1 MNETKNTL
9 NGEREPERYDL
20 HMHSTS
26 SDGMNTPTELARL
39 AAERGL
45 AGFAL
50 TDHDT
55 AAGLGEAA
63 REAERLGLAFLPGVE
78 ISTRAGG
85 KDIHMLGY
93 LFDPSDE
100 KLSERL
106 EGLRGVRDRR
116 NDLILERLREL
127 GVEITLEEVRDRG
140 GRPLKPDESVGRPHM
155 ADVLVRKGYAVDLR
169 DAFDKYL
176 AEGAAAY
183 VSPPRISPQDAAD
196 WIREAGGVPVLAHP
210 GLYGDDDLVRAVLA
224 EAKPAGIEV
233 RHPDHGADDEARYR
247 KLAEE
252 YGLLTSAGSDYHG
265 VRQGKVFH
273 GELGGYT
280 VGTAEVEALRRAA
293 SSADRGCWKAGG

>member
-1 MNETKNTL
+1 MTNPDKNARL
-9 NGEREPERYDL
+9 YDL

-26 SDGMNTPTELARL
+26 SDGMGTPTELVRL

-45 AGFAL
+45 AGLAL

-55 AAGLGEAA
+55 TAGIAEAAEAALIAGLD
-63 REAERLGLAFLPGVE
+63 FIPGVE

-93 LFDPSDE
+93 YFDPADP
-100 KLSERL
+100 KFGERL
-106 EGLRGVRDRR
+106 AELRGVRDRR
-116 NDLILERLREL
+116 NDLILKRLREL
-127 GVEITLEEVRDRG
+127 GAEITLEEVRERG
-140 GRPLKPDESVGRPHM
+140 DRPLKPGESVGRPHM

-183 VSPPRISPQDAAD
+183 VSPPRITPSDAAR

-210 GLYGDDDLVRAVLA
+210 GLYGDDGLVREVLR
-224 EAKPAGIEV
+224 EAQPAGIEV
-233 RHPDHGADDEARYR
+233 RHPDHGPEAEERYR
-247 KLAEE
+247 KLARE
-252 YGLLTSAGSDYHG
+252 YGLRITAGSDYHG

-273 GELGGYT
+273 GELGAYT
-280 VGTAEVEALRRAA
+280 VAEESVLALR
-293 SSADRGCWKAGG
+293 SARFAPES

>member
-1 MNETKNTL
+1 MNDSGDRQQD
-9 NGEREPERYDL
+9 GEKEPARYDL
-20 HMHSTS
+20 HMHSTA
-26 SDGMNTPTELARL
+26 SDGMNAPAELARL

-45 AGFAL
+45 GGFAL

-55 AAGLGEAA
+55 TAGLGEAA
-63 REAERLGLAFLPGVE
+63 EEAARLGLDFIPGVE

-93 LFDPSDE
+93 LFDLSDA
-100 KLSERL
+100 KFLERL

-116 NDLILERLREL
+116 NDMILERLREL
-127 GVEITLEEVRDRG
+127 GVEITLEEVRERS
-140 GRPLKPDESVGRPHM
+140 GRPLKPGESVGRPHM
-155 ADVLVRKGYAVDLR
+155 ADVLVRNGYAVDLR

-183 VSPPRISPQDAAD
+183 VSPPRISPKDAVD

-224 EAKPAGIEV
+224 DARPAGIEV
-233 RHPDHGADDEARYR
+233 RHPDHGADDEVRYR

-280 VGTAEVEALRRAA
+280 AGTAEAEALRRAA
-293 SSADRGCWKAGG
+293 ASRR

>member
-1 MNETKNTL
+1 MRHE
-9 NGEREPERYDL
+9 GIYDL

-26 SDGMNTPTELARL
+26 SDGMNTPAELAEL

-55 AAGLGEAA
+55 VAGVPEAA
-63 REAERLGLAFLPGVE
+63 AAAERSGLDFAPGVE

-93 LFDPSDE
+93 FFDPSDG
-100 KLSERL
+100 KFRERL
-106 EGLRGVRDRR
+106 AGLRGVRDLR

-127 GVEITLEEVRDRG
+127 GVEITLEEVKDRG
-140 GRPLKPDESVGRPHM
+140 GRPLGPGESVGRPHM
-155 ADVLVRKGYAVDLR
+155 ADVLVRKGYADDLR

-183 VSPPRISPQDAAD
+183 VSPPRITPREAAD

-210 GLYGDDDLVRAVLA
+210 GLYGDDALVREVLDD
-224 EAKPAGIEV
+224 AKPAGIEV
-233 RHPDHGADDEARYR
+233 RHPDHSPEDEARYR
-247 KLAEE
+247 LLAEE
-252 YGLLTSAGSDYHG
+252 YGLLTTAGSDYHG

-273 GELGGYT
+273 GEIGKYT
-280 VGTAEVEALRRAA
+280 VETPSFITLR
-293 SSADRGCWKAGG
+293 SGCFPSESQSRSER

>member
-1 MNETKNTL
+1 MNDAYKEKQTL
-9 NGEREPERYDL
+9 EQTSRYDL

-26 SDGMNTPTELARL
+26 SDGMNTPTELVRL

-45 AGFAL
+45 AGLAL

-55 AAGLGEAA
+55 AAGVAEAA
-63 REAERLGLAFLPGVE
+63 DEAKRLGLDFVPGVE
-78 ISTRAGG
+78 ISTRSGG

-93 LFDPSDE
+93 GFDPADVTFM
-100 KLSERL
+100 ERL
-106 EGLRGVRDRR
+106 TGLRSVRDQR
-116 NDLILERLREL
+116 NDRILERLREL
-127 GVEITLEEVRDRG
+127 GVEITLEEVQERS
-140 GRPLKPDESVGRPHM
+140 GRPLKPGESVGRPHM

-183 VSPPRISPQDAAD
+183 VSPPRISPREAAH

-210 GLYGDDDLVRAVLA
+210 GLYGDDDLVRAVLDD
-224 EAKPAGIEV
+224 AKPSGIEV
-233 RHPDHGADDEARYR
+233 RHPDHGAEDEVRYR
-247 KLAEE
+247 KLADE

-273 GELGGYT
+273 GELGAYT
-280 VGTAEVEALRRAA
+280 VGSAEVEALRRATL
-293 SSADRGCWKAGG
+293 R

>member
-1 MNETKNTL
+1 MI
-9 NGEREPERYDL
+9 NGKEKAALYDL

-26 SDGMNTPTELARL
+26 SDGMNTSAELVRL

-45 AGFAL
+45 AGVAL

-55 AAGLGEAA
+55 VAGVSEAAAEAGKAGLD
-63 REAERLGLAFLPGVE
+63 FVPGVE

-85 KDIHMLGY
+85 KDIHVLGY
-93 LFDPSDE
+93 FVDPSD
-100 KLSERL
+100 KRFLERL
-106 EGLRGVRDRR
+106 AGLRDVRDRR
-116 NDLILERLREL
+116 NDLILGKLREL
-127 GVEITLEEVRDRG
+127 GVDITLEEVKDRG
-140 GRPLKPDESVGRPHM
+140 GRPLAPGESVGRPHM
-155 ADVLVRKGYAVDLR
+155 ADVLVRKGYAADLR

-183 VSPPRISPQDAAD
+183 VSPPRISPSEAAD

-210 GLYGDDDLVRAVLA
+210 GLYGDDELVRTVLS

-233 RHPDHGADDEARYR
+233 RHPDHGPEDEERYR
-247 KLAEE
+247 KLAAE
-252 YGLLTSAGSDYHG
+252 YGLLTTAGSDYHG

-280 VGTAEVEALRRAA
+280 VGAAAVERLRNLGMQGKRQLE
-293 SSADRGCWKAGG
+293 